1 MLVQPDD
8 GDSRAAAT
16 RAVEF
21 FLRQRLFRSERTGA
35 VIEPAWL
42 QLHYPVLALRYPAGA
57 QVLAHLGPLTDARL
71 QEPLDMLKAKRLPSI
86 NARVTCLRWLF
97 RPDQSSR

>member
-1 MLVQPDD
+1 M
-8 GDSRAAAT
+8 
-16 RAVEF
+16 EF

-35 VIEPAWL
+35 VIEPALL
-42 QLHYPVLALRYPAGA
+42 QLHYPVYWHYDTLQALT
-57 QVLAHLGPLTDARL
+57 VLARLGPLTDARL

-86 NARVTCLRWLF
+86 NARVAYLRWLF